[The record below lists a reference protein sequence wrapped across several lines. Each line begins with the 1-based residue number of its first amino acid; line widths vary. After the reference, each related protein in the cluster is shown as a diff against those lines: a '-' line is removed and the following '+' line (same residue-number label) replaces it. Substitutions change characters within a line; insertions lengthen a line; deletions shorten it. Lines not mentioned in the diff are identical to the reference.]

1 MIDPDKLINAL
12 IAGGISLTGMLVAVA
27 LEQPEGARMESIGE
41 MTWLV
46 IAATAAGNFLKDWKT
61 RRGA

>member
-1 MIDPDKLINAL
+1 MIDPDKLLNAL
-12 IAGGISLTGMLVAVA
+12 IAGAISFTGLVVAVA
-27 LEQPEGARMESIGE
+27 MEQPEGAGIDSIGGL
-41 MTWLV
+41 TWLV